1 MITKQLFRFPFISLV
16 ESNCLKKNYVYVWQ
30 EKGRAANDSYRR
42 SWTSGNNTPGNL
54 QATLQYYERKLK
66 IAQETGDKLLEA
78 KICCH
83 LGNVFYSHGGFKKAT
98 HYHDLCL
105 EIARK
110 VGDVSLEGKAYGNL
124 GSDYHGLGDF
134 QKAMHYHD
142 LCLEIAKQ
150 VGDVPGE
157 GAAYGN
163 LGNAYHRLGDF
174 KKAIHYHDLCLEI
187 ARKVGNVSSEGTAYG
202 NLGSAYQ
209 RLGDFKKAIHYH
221 DLCLEITRRV
231 GDVSSEGQAYG
242 NLGSHY
248 EGLGDFKKAIHY
260 HDLCL
265 EIATKVG
272 DVSLE
277 GTTYGDLGNVYQ
289 GLGDFKKAIHYH
301 DLCIEIARR
310 VGDVSS
316 EGRAYGDLGNVY
328 QRLGDLKKA
337 IYYNDLCLEIA
348 KKVGDVS
355 SKGTT
360 YNNLGN
366 AYQKLGDF
374 KKAIHYHKRHL
385 EIARKVGNVS
395 SEAMA
400 YGNLGNT
407 YQELGDFKQA
417 IHYHDLCLEIAR
429 KVENVSSEAMAYGN
443 LGNAYQT
450 LGDFKQA
457 IHYHERCL
465 GIARKVGD
473 VPNEGMAYNNL
484 GNAYQGL
491 GDFQKAIHYLER
503 SLEIAKQMGDRLF
516 IGKTL
521 NNLGVAFHY
530 NGSLCQAV
538 ECHLHSIK
546 TLNDVRRDLAFN
558 DDWKVSLRH
567 LHQNVYV
574 NLWRLFLEQGKVVE
588 ALLAAE
594 EGRAQALNDLM
605 EFKYA
610 SKNTQAESC
619 TEIKT
624 NADIYSDLPSNTVFI
639 SLWNQKV
646 VFWVLQRGKD
656 VQLRGKQIPDGQV
669 DAEDF
674 LDTTLKKIRGRA
686 FVKCED
692 RSLDIAKDDNL
703 SNARSPPGKK
713 PKESSS
719 SRNSA
724 LSLLYETIVSP
735 IQDLLLEK
743 EVIFVPEGPLCLAP
757 FAAFMDSDSKY
768 LCESFRI
775 RVIPSLTSLKLI
787 ADCPADYHIN
797 SEALIV
803 GDPWIQEVTFEETK
817 FPQLPFARKEAQ
829 MIGRILHTTPLIGE
843 HATKNE
849 VLKRLS
855 SVALVHIAAHGRME
869 TGEILLAPNPLP
881 VSRTSIEEDFLLTM
895 KDILNVHMRARLV
908 VLSCCH
914 SARGEIKAEGVVGIA
929 RAFLGAGARSVL
941 VSLWAIDDEAT
952 MEFMERFYQH
962 LMKGESASEA
972 LNQAMKSMRESD
984 EFSAADY
991 WAPFVLIGD
1000 DVTLELGGEE

>member
-1 MITKQLFRFPFISLV
+1 MEIL
-16 ESNCLKKNYVYVWQ
+16 
-30 EKGRAANDSYRR
+30 
-42 SWTSGNNTPGNL
+42 
-54 QATLQYYERKLK
+54 
-66 IAQETGDKLLEA
+66 
-78 KICCH
+78 CH
-83 LGNVFYSHGGFKKAT
+83 LGNVYYSQGDLKKAT
-98 HYHDLCL
+98 HYHERCLEIARKVGDVSIEGMASFNLGSAYLGLGDSKKAIHYHDLCL

-110 VGDVSLEGKAYGNL
+110 VGDVLVEGKAYGNL
-124 GSDYHGLGDF
+124 GNAYQRLGDF
-134 QKAMHYHD
+134 QKAIHYHERCLEIARKVGDVSIEGKAYCNLGNAFQGLGDFKKAIHYYDLCLEIARKVGDVLLEGEAYCNLGNAYDGLGDFKKAIHYDNLCLEIARKAGDVSIEGKAYGNLGNAYRGLGDFKKAIHYHD
-142 LCLEIAKQ
+142 LCLEFVRKVGDVLTEGTAYGNPGSDYLGLGDIQKAVHYNELCLEIAKQ
-150 VGDVPGE
+150 VEDVPGE
-157 GAAYGN
+157 TIAYDN
-163 LGNAYHRLGDF
+163 LGNAYQELGDF

-187 ARKVGNVSSEGTAYG
+187 AR
-202 NLGSAYQ
+202 
-209 RLGDFKKAIHYH
+209 
-221 DLCLEITRRV
+221 
-231 GDVSSEGQAYG
+231 
-242 NLGSHY
+242 
-248 EGLGDFKKAIHY
+248 
-260 HDLCL
+260 
-265 EIATKVG
+265 
-272 DVSLE
+272 
-277 GTTYGDLGNVYQ
+277 
-289 GLGDFKKAIHYH
+289 
-301 DLCIEIARR
+301 R

-316 EGRAYGDLGNVY
+316 EGRAY
-328 QRLGDLKKA
+328 
-337 IYYNDLCLEIA
+337 C
-348 KKVGDVS
+348 
-355 SKGTT
+355 
-360 YNNLGN
+360 NLGN
-366 AYQKLGDF
+366 DYERLGDF
-374 KKAIHYHKRHL
+374 KKAVHYHDLSLKMARKVGDISVEGMVYGDLGNAYKRLGDFQKAIHYHERCL

-395 SEAMA
+395 TEGTA
-400 YGNLGNT
+400 YGNLGSD
-407 YQELGDFKQA
+407 YLGLGDLQNS
-417 IHYHDLCLEIAR
+417 IHYHERCLEIAR
-429 KVENVSSEAMAYGN
+429 KVGDVSNEGRTYCN
-443 LGNAYQT
+443 LGIYYQ
-450 LGDFKQA
+450 K
-457 IHYHERCL
+457 
-465 GIARKVGD
+465 
-473 VPNEGMAYNNL
+473 
-484 GNAYQGL
+484 L
-491 GDFQKAIHYLER
+491 GDFQKAIHYHER
-503 SLEIAKQMGDRLF
+503 SLEIAKQMGDRVLMSKAF
-516 IGKTL
+516 S
-521 NNLGVAFHY
+521 NLGVAFHSI
-530 NGSLCQAV
+530 GSLCQAE
-538 ECHLHSIK
+538 ECHLHCIK

-567 LHQNVYV
+567 LHQNVYA
-574 NLWRLFLEQGKVVE
+574 NLWRLFLVQGKVVE
-588 ALLAAE
+588 ALLSAE

-610 SKNTQAESC
+610 SKNTRAESR

-624 NADIYSDLPSNTVFI
+624 KTHIYSYHPSNTVFI
-639 SLWNQKV
+639 ALWDQKV
-646 VFWVLQRGKD
+646 VFWVLQKGNV
-656 VQLRGKQIPDGQV
+656 VQLRVKQIPDGQV

-692 RSLDIAKDDNL
+692 RSLDMAKDDNL

-713 PKESSS
+713 QNQSSS
-719 SRNSA
+719 SRNTA

-787 ADCPADYHIN
+787 ADCPDDYHIN
-797 SEALIV
+797 SGALIV
-803 GDPWIQEVTFEETK
+803 GDPWIEKVTFERTK
-817 FPQLPFARKEAQ
+817 WPQLPFARKEAQ

-869 TGEILLAPNPLP
+869 TGEILLAPNPSP
-881 VSRTSIEEDFLLTM
+881 VSGTPIEEDFLLTM

-952 MEFMERFYQH
+952 MEFMKRFYQH
-962 LMKGESASEA
+962 LMKGESASAA